1 MLDSLVFPPAFCIHL
16 DAMTL
21 SDHGLLITGT
31 TMSHDAPCPLC
42 QHPSTQIHS
51 QYGRRIADLPCLAQ
65 RVQIALTVRKFY
77 CRNGAC
83 IRAIFTERLPD
94 FLPPYAR
101 QTLRLRTTHT
111 HLGLEVGAESGA
123 RIAARHHM
131 PTSPDTLLRLMRQ
144 APLPTAPTP
153 RVLGVDD
160 WAIRKGQTYGTILV
174 DLERRQPVDLLPD
187 RLADTLVQWLQDH
200 PGVEVISRD
209 RAEAFADG
217 ATRGAPQA
225 IQVADR
231 FHLLLN
237 LRETLQRLFDRHQ
250 ASLQAASAEPCES
263 PCDPPPAVPSSVL
276 SAITPSVAPDAPG
289 RSSAEQQRDERRTRR
304 VARFE
309 EVRQLHAQGTSVRA
323 IARELQLGRRTV
335 QRFLV
340 ADQFPERAYR
350 RKQPS
355 ILDPFVP
362 YLTQQIAAGY
372 DNGSQLWRDLHS
384 QGYLGSR
391 ALVARWVVQHRHLGP
406 PPEDRPVQPPRRGRV
421 PGRTPVA
428 PRPSQHRRSARQAAW
443 LCMRRPPELRPTE
456 QAFLERLC
464 AICPEAATAYQ
475 LGQTFLQLVRDRQ
488 PAGFAAWM
496 RDMEASGIPEL
507 CRFATGLHRD
517 RAAVLAALTLSYS
530 NGQTEG
536 QITRLKLIKRS
547 GYGRAKFDL
556 LRQRVLAA

>member
-1 MLDSLVFPPAFCIHL
+1 MLDSLVFPPILCIHL

-21 SDHGLLITGT
+21 SDHGLLIAGT
-31 TMSHDAPCPLC
+31 TMSNDALCPLC
-42 QHPSTQIHS
+42 QHASTQIHS
-51 QYGRRIADLPCLAQ
+51 QYGRTIADLPCLAQ
-65 RVQIALTVRKFY
+65 CVQISLTVRKFY
-77 CRNGAC
+77 CRNAAC
-83 IRAIFTERLPD
+83 IRAIFTERLPE

-101 QTLRLRTTHT
+101 RTLRLRTIQA

-131 PTSPDTLLRLMRQ
+131 PTSPDTFLRLMRQ

-174 DLERRQPVDLLPD
+174 DLERHQPIDLLPD
-187 RLADTLVQWLQDH
+187 RLANTLVQWLQDN

-217 ATRGAPQA
+217 ATRGAPEA

-250 ASLQAASAEPCES
+250 ASLRAATADPVAAP
-263 PCDPPPAVPSSVL
+263 PCDPPPVEPSSATVPIVPAAD
-276 SAITPSVAPDAPG
+276 SATREMAPDS
-289 RSSAEQQRDERRTRR
+289 RCRTRAEQHQDERRTRR
-304 VARFE
+304 IARFE
-309 EVRQLHAQGTSVRA
+309 EVRHLHTQGLGVRA
-323 IARELQLGRRTV
+323 IARELHIGRRTV
-335 QRFLV
+335 QQFLV
-340 ADQFPERAYR
+340 ADQFPERAHR
-350 RKQPS
+350 QKQPS

-406 PPEDRPVQPPRRGRV
+406 
-421 PGRTPVA
+421 A
-428 PRPSQHRRSARQAAW
+428 PADGVKSRY
-443 LCMRRPPELRPTE
+443 T
-456 QAFLERLC
+456 
-464 AICPEAATAYQ
+464 
-475 LGQTFLQLVRDRQ
+475 
-488 PAGFAAWM
+488 
-496 RDMEASGIPEL
+496 
-507 CRFATGLHRD
+507 
-517 RAAVLAALTLSYS
+517 
-530 NGQTEG
+530 
-536 QITRLKLIKRS
+536 
-547 GYGRAKFDL
+547 KFW
-556 LRQRVLAA
+556 R